1 MMPTSIKHD
10 TTWVKILEMVG
21 LGILVN
27 CYLLQV
33 LRNMELN
40 MMEWYS
46 SRRKTITVAN
56 WPQMH
61 LP

>member
-40 MMEWYS
+40 MME
-46 SRRKTITVAN
+46 
-56 WPQMH
+56 
-61 LP
+61 